1 MLLSLHVKNLAL
13 IEEEEVTFTDGL
25 NILTGETGAGK
36 SFIIGSVNLAL
47 GAKADAGLIRE
58 GADCALIELVFR
70 LDNEQQRQ
78 MLLEKGLRPEED
90 DTILIKR
97 RISQGRSV
105 CTAAGETVTAR
116 EMREIAEHLMDLY
129 GQRENQT
136 LLRRDRQM
144 KVVDEYAGAGAAQV
158 REKLKEAYRQYHTDL
173 EEWQDHSLDEQT
185 RLREEELLRFE
196 VKELEEAQVRPGE
209 MQALEEEYRRLSSFQ
224 KLEEAAE
231 AARNYTAG
239 EEDGAAG
246 QIERGCRELRR
257 MAGCDPALDGLL
269 SQLEEIDSL
278 LSDFTRGL
286 SDYAD
291 RLTFDPAAFAQV
303 EDRLNLLNHLQDK
316 YGQGEAALQK
326 ALKERSR
333 RLEELADYEMHRQA
347 LQERLQKEKEQVLS
361 LCASLS
367 ELRRQAGA
375 ELSAKMQE
383 ALLSLNF
390 NQVAFE
396 IVITPDPEKPG
407 PGGYDQ
413 VAFMI
418 SMNPGEPLRP
428 LDQIASGGE
437 LSRIMLGLKTVFA
450 GKDEVYTFIFDEIDS
465 GISGQTAWMVAKK
478 LGVLA
483 EHHQILCITHL
494 PQIAA
499 MGDSHFRIAKETRD
513 GRTYTHIALLD
524 QEESCQE
531 LARLLGGAQI
541 TKTVTDNAREMKAQ
555 AAAVR
560 KSAGKEAQDET

>member
-58 GADCALIELVFR
+58 GTDCALIELVFR

-78 MLLEKGLRPEED
+78 MLAQKGLKPEED
-90 DTILIKR
+90 DTILVKR

-105 CTAAGETVTAR
+105 CTVAGETVTAR

-144 KVVDEYAGAGAAQV
+144 KVVDEYAGTKAQQC
-158 REKLKEAYRQYHTDL
+158 KEELRKIYQQYRTDL
-173 EEWQDHSLDEQT
+173 EEWENQGLDEKT
-185 RLREEELLRFE
+185 RRREEELLRFE
-196 VKELEEAQVRPGE
+196 VKELEEAQVKPGE

-224 KLEEAAE
+224 KLQEAAE
-231 AARNYTAG
+231 TARNYTAG

-246 QIERGCRELRR
+246 RIERGCRELRR
-257 MAGCDPALDGLL
+257 MAGCDTTLDGLL
-269 SQLEEIDSL
+269 AQLEEIDSL

-286 SDYAD
+286 SAYAD
-291 RLTFDPAAFAQV
+291 GLTFDPAAFAQT
-303 EDRLNLLNHLQDK
+303 EERLNLLNHLQDK
-316 YGQGEAALQK
+316 YGQGEEALKK
-326 ALKERSR
+326 ALEEKSR
-333 RLEELADYEMHRQA
+333 RLEELGDYEMHRQA
-347 LQERLQKEKEQVLS
+347 LQVRLQEEKEHLIS
-361 LCASLS
+361 ICASLS
-367 ELRRQAGA
+367 DLRKNAA
-375 ELSAKMQE
+375 ADLAAKMQS

-396 IVITPDPEKPG
+396 IQITPDPDKPG

-478 LGVLA
+478 LGILA

-499 MGDSHFRIAKETRD
+499 MGDSHFRIAKETKY
-513 GRTYTHIALLD
+513 GRTYTHIAQLD
-524 QEESCQE
+524 EEESCQE

-541 TKTVTDNAREMKAQ
+541 TKAVTDNAREMKAQ

-560 KSAGKEAQDET
+560 KGTGKGSTE

>member
-13 IEEEEVTFTDGL
+13 IEEEEVNFTDGL

-58 GADCALIELVFR
+58 GADCALIELIFR

-78 MLLEKGLRPEED
+78 MLAQKGLKPEED

-97 RISQGRSV
+97 RIGQGRSV
-105 CTAAGETVTAR
+105 CTVAGETVTAK

-144 KVVDEYAGAGAAQV
+144 KVVDEYAGTDAQQC
-158 REKLKEAYRQYHTDL
+158 KEELRKVYQTYRTDL
-173 EEWQDHSLDEQT
+173 EEWENQGLDEKT

-196 VKELEEAQVRPGE
+196 VKELEEAQVKPGE

-224 KLEEAAE
+224 KLQEVAE

-239 EEDGAAG
+239 EEDGASG
-246 QIERGCRELRR
+246 QIERACRELRR
-257 MAGCDPALDGLL
+257 MTGCDAALDGLL
-269 SQLEEIDSL
+269 AQLEEIDSL
-278 LSDFTRGL
+278 LSDFTREL

-291 RLTFDPAAFAQV
+291 GLTFDPASFSLV
-303 EDRLNLLNHLQDK
+303 EERLNLLNHLQDK
-316 YGQGEAALQK
+316 YGQGEEALKK
-326 ALKERSR
+326 ALEERSR
-333 RLEELADYEMHRQA
+333 RLEELADYEMHRQKLQMR
-347 LQERLQKEKEQVLS
+347 LQEEKEQLLS
-361 LCASLS
+361 LCDSLS
-367 ELRRQAGA
+367 KLRRKAA
-375 ELSAKMQE
+375 ADLAAKMQS

-396 IVITPDPEKPG
+396 IQITPEPEKPG

-413 VAFMI
+413 IAFMI

-478 LGVLA
+478 LGILA

-513 GRTYTHIALLD
+513 GRTYTHISQLNS
-524 QEESCQE
+524 EESCLE

-541 TKTVTDNAREMKAQ
+541 TKAVTDNAREMKAQ

-560 KSAGKEAQDET
+560 RGAGKEAWDET

>member
-58 GADCALIELVFR
+58 GTDCALIELVFR

-78 MLLEKGLRPEED
+78 MLAQKGLKPEED
-90 DTILIKR
+90 DTILVKR

-105 CTAAGETVTAR
+105 CTVAGETVTAR

-144 KVVDEYAGAGAAQV
+144 KVVDEYAGTKAQQC
-158 REKLKEAYRQYHTDL
+158 KEELRKIYQQYRTDL
-173 EEWQDHSLDEQT
+173 EEWENQGLDEKT
-185 RLREEELLRFE
+185 RRREEELLRFE
-196 VKELEEAQVRPGE
+196 VKELEEAQVKPGE

-224 KLEEAAE
+224 KLQEAAE
-231 AARNYTAG
+231 TARNYTAG
-239 EEDGAAG
+239 EEDGAASR
-246 QIERGCRELRR
+246 IERGCRELRR
-257 MAGCDPALDGLL
+257 MAGCDTTLDGLL
-269 SQLEEIDSL
+269 AQLEEIDSL

-286 SDYAD
+286 SAYAD
-291 RLTFDPAAFAQV
+291 GLTFDPAAFAQT
-303 EDRLNLLNHLQDK
+303 EERLNLLNHLQDK
-316 YGQGEAALQK
+316 YGQGEEALKK
-326 ALKERSR
+326 ALEEKSR
-333 RLEELADYEMHRQA
+333 RLEELGDYEMRRQA
-347 LQERLQKEKEQVLS
+347 LQVRLQEEKEHLIS
-361 LCASLS
+361 ICASLS
-367 ELRRQAGA
+367 DLRKNAA
-375 ELSAKMQE
+375 ADLAAKMQS

-396 IVITPDPEKPG
+396 IQITPDPDKPG

-478 LGVLA
+478 LGILA

-499 MGDSHFRIAKETRD
+499 MGDSHFRIAKETKN
-513 GRTYTHIALLD
+513 GRTYTHIAQLD
-524 QEESCQE
+524 EEESCQE

-541 TKTVTDNAREMKAQ
+541 TKAVTDNAREMKAQ

-560 KSAGKEAQDET
+560 KGTGKGSAE

>member
-58 GADCALIELVFR
+58 GADCALIELIFR

-78 MLLEKGLRPEED
+78 MLAQKGLKPEED

-97 RISQGRSV
+97 RIGQGRSV
-105 CTAAGETVTAR
+105 CTVAGETVTAR

-144 KVVDEYAGAGAAQV
+144 KVVDEYAGTDAQQC
-158 REKLKEAYRQYHTDL
+158 KEELRKVYQTYRTDL
-173 EEWQDHSLDEQT
+173 EEWENQGLDEKT

-196 VKELEEAQVRPGE
+196 VKELEEAQVKPGE

-224 KLEEAAE
+224 KLQEAAE

-239 EEDGAAG
+239 EEDGAAD
-246 QIERGCRELRR
+246 QIERACRELRR
-257 MAGCDPALDGLL
+257 MTGCDTVLDGLL
-269 SQLEEIDSL
+269 AQLEEIDSL
-278 LSDFTRGL
+278 LSDFTREL

-291 RLTFDPAAFAQV
+291 GLTFDPASFSQV
-303 EDRLNLLNHLQDK
+303 EERLNLLNHLQDK
-316 YGQGEAALQK
+316 YGQGEEALKK
-326 ALKERSR
+326 ALEERSC
-333 RLEELADYEMHRQA
+333 RLEELADYEMHRQKLQTR
-347 LQERLQKEKEQVLS
+347 LQEEKEQLLS
-361 LCASLS
+361 LCDSLS
-367 ELRRQAGA
+367 KLRRKAAA
-375 ELSAKMQE
+375 ELAAQMQS

-396 IVITPDPEKPG
+396 IQITPDPEKPG

-413 VAFMI
+413 IAFMI

-478 LGVLA
+478 LGILA

-513 GRTYTHIALLD
+513 GRTYTHISQLSS
-524 QEESCQE
+524 EESCLE

-541 TKTVTDNAREMKAQ
+541 TKAVTDNAREMKAQ

-560 KSAGKEAQDET
+560 RSTGKEAWDET